1 MFRKRVHVFKAG
13 SQTSAQGVERSF
25 TEKDLQ
31 QVVDTY
37 DPEIHEAPIVLG
49 HAGDNDSMPS
59 FGWIKG
65 FTRQGEDLYAD
76 VDFTDVAKDLVKD
89 GHYRKVSVSF
99 YSPDSAINPN
109 PGKWS
114 ARHLALLG
122 ASPPAVKG
130 LQHLAFSEKEGVY
143 DYATS
148 LKPSDI
154 FDEELGPTLI
164 VEKGPLEML
173 KEKLEQVRSEMGD
186 AVKEMQ
192 QSQEDQKQQETSNPD
207 ADAKPATEVDSPTD
221 GGGDEED
228 TTQRFT
234 ESTQQIANLEDQF
247 PEDSFMEDHSGKIS
261 RKRANGAH
269 GQVMQIV
276 ENVYDEQ
283 HKELPPAMKKR
294 AAEVK
299 AQGHFAEDPDEMD
312 TEHNEMPAAFKKNI
326 EKMKAK
332 AKGGDE
338 GGNPFAD
345 EHAEGEGRY
354 ETTRSDSDSYGN
366 RMKTG
371 KATGGGNGADRMKT
385 AASGEQD
392 ADRMNDA
399 ENGEQE
405 SDRKRTAKDGSD
417 NATGESRWDGQPE
430 AEDRTGNM
438 NQYDADK
445 SSYGVNDP
453 KTASGSNPAGR
464 EDADTKVPTETEETP
479 DNTVFAV
486 DTENVMD
493 DKNMRVLRKKSSDGR
508 QAVKGG
514 SINHSEGGKK
524 KQLSGEFEGDDAETV
539 GPDGAYAEVPRGEK
553 KSTKPRLTPGEF
565 DKVDEEAETVGPDGA
580 YAEDNLS
587 GEFDGGPNQKTKR
600 SGGVFAEEHK
610 ETPNPMTKTGKG
622 STYTPEDA
630 DEDEDDSEYKE
641 LSSDHCGMNYG
652 MESGGQVKPKG
663 DAMSA
668 MFEELKAL
676 KAENF
681 KMKREY
687 QESKM
692 TARKDKLASFVEG
705 LYESGKLTD
714 GIMPQGELQ
723 SYCEGLEFGT
733 IEFSEGETA
742 ATKLLGLLNRLPS
755 MVEYGEVAAGGV
767 FQYSEEDL
775 DPHQKALRLVE
786 SEGLEYTEALK
797 KALYS

>member
-1 MFRKRVHVFKAG
+1 MFTKRVHVFRAG
-13 SQTSAQGVERSF
+13 SQTSAQGVERNF

-37 DPEIHEAPIVLG
+37 DPEVHEAPIVLG
-49 HAGDNDSMPS
+49 HAGDNDSQPS

-130 LQHLAFSEKEGVY
+130 LQHLAFSEEGFF
-143 DYATS
+143 DFATS
-148 LKPSDI
+148 LNPADI

-164 VEKGPLEML
+164 VEKNPLEML
-173 KEKLEQVRSEMGD
+173 KEKLEQVRNEMGT
-186 AVKEMQ
+186 AIQEMQ
-192 QSQEDQKQQETSNPD
+192 QSQEDQKQTESTDSE
-207 ADAKPATEVDSPTD
+207 ADAKPAAEVDSPAE
-221 GGGDEED
+221 GGNDEED
-228 TTQRFT
+228 TTQKFT
-234 ESTQQIANLEDQF
+234 ESTQQIANLENQF

-269 GQVMQIV
+269 GQVMQVV

-283 HKELPPAMKKR
+283 HKELPPALKKR

-299 AQGHFAEDPDEMD
+299 AQGHFAEDSDEMD
-312 TEHNEMPAAFKKNI
+312 TEHGEMPAAFKKNM

-332 AKGGDE
+332 AKGGDAS
-338 GGNPFAD
+338 GNPFAD

-354 ETTRSDSDSYGN
+354 ETARSDSDSYGS

-371 KATGGGNGADRMKT
+371 KAPGGGNGSDRMKT

-392 ADRMNDA
+392 ADRGHQA
-399 ENGEQE
+399 ESGEQDA
-405 SDRKRTAKDGSD
+405 DRKKTATSKED
-417 NATGESRWDGQPE
+417 NNRFAGQ
-430 AEDRTGNM
+430 ADSFDQTM
-438 NQYDADK
+438 NNDEYDAGAGD
-445 SSYGVNDP
+445 YGVNKP

-464 EDADTKVPTETEETP
+464 EDADTKVPTETEESP

-493 DKNMRVLRKKSSDGR
+493 DHDMRVLRKKSSDSRTAPKVAQNFG
-508 QAVKGG
+508 
-514 SINHSEGGKK
+514 EGGKK

-553 KSTKPRLTPGEF
+553 KSSKPRLTPGEF
-565 DKVDEEAETVGPDGA
+565 DKVDEAAETVGPDGA
-580 YAEDNLS
+580 FAEDSLS
-587 GEFDGGPNQKTKR
+587 GEFEGGPNQKTKR

-610 ETPNPMTKTGKG
+610 ETPNPFTKTGKG
-622 STYTPEDA
+622 STYTSEDD
-630 DEDEDDSEYKE
+630 DEDEDDSEYNE
-641 LSSDHCGMNYG
+641 LSTEHCGMEYG
-652 MESGGQVKPKG
+652 MGSSGQVKPKG
-663 DAMSA
+663 DAMSS
-668 MFEELKAL
+668 MFEELKML
-676 KAENF
+676 KAENA

-687 QESKM
+687 QEAKM
-692 TARKDKLASFVEG
+692 SARKDKLASFVES

-714 GIMPQGELQ
+714 GIMPQGDLQ
-723 SYCEGLEFGT
+723 DYCEGLEFGT
-733 IEFSEGETA
+733 MEFSEGETA

-755 MVEYGEVAAGGV
+755 MVEYGEVVAGGS
-767 FQYSEEDL
+767 FQSDDEDM
-775 DPHQKALRLVE
+775 DPHARALRLVE
-786 SEGLEYTEALK
+786 TEGMDYTEALK
-797 KALYS
+797 KTLYS

>member
-37 DPEIHEAPIVLG
+37 DPEVHEAPIVLG
-49 HAGDNDSMPS
+49 HAGDSDSMPS

-65 FTRQGEDLYAD
+65 FSRQGEDLYAD

-148 LKPSDI
+148 LNPSDI

-164 VEKGPLEML
+164 VDKGPLEML
-173 KEKLEQVRSEMGD
+173 KEKLEQVRSEMNT
-186 AVKEMQ
+186 AVQEMQ
-192 QSQEDQKQQETSNPD
+192 QSQDDQKQQETSNPE
-207 ADAKPATEVDSPTD
+207 ADTKPADEVDSPAEGED
-221 GGGDEED
+221 NEED

-276 ENVYDEQ
+276 ENVYEEGDE
-283 HKELPPAMKKR
+283 LDM
-294 AAEVK
+294 
-299 AQGHFAEDPDEMD
+299 
-312 TEHNEMPAAFKKNI
+312 EHGEMPAAFKKNAA
-326 EKMKAK
+326 KTKAK

-338 GGNPFAD
+338 EGNPFAD

-371 KATGGGNGADRMKT
+371 KAPGGGNGSDRMKT
-385 AASGEQD
+385 AVSGEQD
-392 ADRMNDA
+392 ADRMNKA
-399 ENGEQE
+399 ESGEQE
-405 SDRKRTAKDGSD
+405 TDRKRTAKDGSD

-430 AEDRTGNM
+430 AEARSEDM
-438 NQYDADK
+438 NQYDADE
-445 SSYGVNDP
+445 SGYGVNKP

-464 EDADTKVPTETEETP
+464 EDADTKMPTETEETP

-493 DKNMRVLRKKSSDGR
+493 DKDMRVLRKKSSDGR

-539 GPDGAYAEVPRGEK
+539 GPDGAYAEVPGGEK

-580 YAEDNLS
+580 YAEDNLD
-587 GEFDGGPNQKTKR
+587 GEFEGGPNQKTKR

-610 ETPNPMTKTGKG
+610 ETPNPFTKTGKG
-622 STYTPEDA
+622 STYEAEDA
-630 DEDEDDSEYKE
+630 DEDEDDSDYKE

-692 TARKDKLASFVEG
+692 SARKDKLASFVED